1 MIATVKSLTMEKV
14 EGYSYLFKI
23 EFNGSDESVLKTVA
37 RCAHLLKCLPAVH
50 GMLTKVQVN
59 DDTRF
64 ELKRYFSQS
73 TKTEDTWITML
84 GYVEELYSQ
93 EVKRAYLG
101 TNGLNYIFL
110 LYTHD

>member
-1 MIATVKSLTMEKV
+1 MIATVKSLTMEKA

-23 EFNGSDESVLKTVA
+23 EFNGSDESVFKTVA
-37 RCAHLLKCLPAVH
+37 RCAHLLKCMPAVH

-64 ELKRYFSQS
+64 ELKRYFSHS
-73 TKTEDTWITML
+73 TMTEDTWITML
-84 GYVEELYSQ
+84 GYDDELYSQ
-93 EVKRAYLG
+93 TCKRAYLG

-110 LYTHD
+110 LYTDD